1 MRSSYL
7 PVGLIRTCLSVLSVR
22 VKVFE
27 CVLAQTQLHAS
38 PPHAPAPARQA
49 AMERATPLPKG
60 RTVLRPRG
68 RAPAGEGVE
77 GEYLSAVRRPCMP
90 PPPPLTVL
98 SAWEGCAPGAQ
109 RARAAAP
116 RVQEQAGQ
124 YGLHA
129 AAVQCRPPS
138 GMRCADSRSS
148 QGSGCVG
155 LCAGPQGR
163 RRRSPRSA
171 VPLGTPST

>member
-1 MRSSYL
+1 
-7 PVGLIRTCLSVLSVR
+7 
-22 VKVFE
+22 
-27 CVLAQTQLHAS
+27 
-38 PPHAPAPARQA
+38 
-49 AMERATPLPKG
+49 MERATPLPKG

-109 RARAAAP
+109 RAHAAAP

-124 YGLHA
+124 CGLHA
-129 AAVQCRPPS
+129 TAVQCRPPS
-138 GMRCADSRSS
+138 G
-148 QGSGCVG
+148 
-155 LCAGPQGR
+155 
-163 RRRSPRSA
+163 
-171 VPLGTPST
+171 

>member
-1 MRSSYL
+1 
-7 PVGLIRTCLSVLSVR
+7 
-22 VKVFE
+22 
-27 CVLAQTQLHAS
+27 
-38 PPHAPAPARQA
+38 
-49 AMERATPLPKG
+49 MERATPLPKG

-98 SAWEGCAPGAQ
+98 SAWEGCAPAAQ
-109 RARAAAP
+109 RARVVAL

-129 AAVQCRPPS
+129 TAVQCRPTP
-138 GMRCADSRSS
+138 GMRCA
-148 QGSGCVG
+148 
-155 LCAGPQGR
+155 GPR
-163 RRRSPRSA
+163 
-171 VPLGTPST
+171 

>member
-1 MRSSYL
+1 
-7 PVGLIRTCLSVLSVR
+7 
-22 VKVFE
+22 
-27 CVLAQTQLHAS
+27 
-38 PPHAPAPARQA
+38 
-49 AMERATPLPKG
+49 MERATPLPKG

-109 RARAAAP
+109 LARAAAP

-129 AAVQCRPPS
+129 TAVQCRPPS
-138 GMRCADSRSS
+138 GMRA
-148 QGSGCVG
+148 
-155 LCAGPQGR
+155 
-163 RRRSPRSA
+163 
-171 VPLGTPST
+171 

>member
-1 MRSSYL
+1 
-7 PVGLIRTCLSVLSVR
+7 
-22 VKVFE
+22 
-27 CVLAQTQLHAS
+27 
-38 PPHAPAPARQA
+38 
-49 AMERATPLPKG
+49 MERATPLPKG

-77 GEYLSAVRRPCMP
+77 GEYLSVVRWPCMP

-98 SAWEGCAPGAQ
+98 SAWEGCALGAQ
-109 RARAAAP
+109 LARVVAL

-129 AAVQCRPPS
+129 VAVHCRPPS
-138 GMRCADSRSS
+138 GMRCADSRRS

-163 RRRSPRSA
+163 RWRSPRSA

>member
-1 MRSSYL
+1 MHNERPCRILALSQG
-7 PVGLIRTCLSVLSVR
+7 VGLRVTYIEIQGSQTTHHPPDSCAHTHPVR

-27 CVLAQTQLHAS
+27 CGVAQTQLHAS
-38 PPHAPAPARQA
+38 PPHAPPPARQA

-109 RARAAAP
+109 LARAAAP
-116 RVQEQAGQ
+116 EKVCQVYQVGIVLSYREVVRVD
-124 YGLHA
+124 
-129 AAVQCRPPS
+129 RPLLWRIMIV
-138 GMRCADSRSS
+138 GM
-148 QGSGCVG
+148 Q
-155 LCAGPQGR
+155 
-163 RRRSPRSA
+163 
-171 VPLGTPST
+171 

>member
-1 MRSSYL
+1 
-7 PVGLIRTCLSVLSVR
+7 
-22 VKVFE
+22 
-27 CVLAQTQLHAS
+27 
-38 PPHAPAPARQA
+38 
-49 AMERATPLPKG
+49 MERATPLPKG

-77 GEYLSAVRRPCMP
+77 GEYLSVVRWPCMP

-98 SAWEGCAPGAQ
+98 SAWEGCALGAQ
-109 RARAAAP
+109 LARVVAL

-129 AAVQCRPPS
+129 VAVQCRPPS
-138 GMRCADSRSS
+138 GLRCADSRRS

-163 RRRSPRSA
+163 RWRSPRSA

>member
-1 MRSSYL
+1 MGRVQARRCSTH
-7 PVGLIRTCLSVLSVR
+7 PVIS
-22 VKVFE
+22 KVFE
-27 CVLAQTQLHAS
+27 CPVTQTQLHAS
-38 PPHAPAPARQA
+38 PPHAPPPARQA

-60 RTVLRPRG
+60 RTVLRPCE

-109 RARAAAP
+109 LARVVAL

-129 AAVQCRPPS
+129 TAVQCRPSS
-138 GMRCADSRSS
+138 GMRCADARRS

-163 RRRSPRSA
+163 RWRSPRSV
-171 VPLGTPST
+171 VPLGTPSM